1 MENNSNFG
9 YLLSQVFDRDPTQV
23 VYWPMSPMMHLFPY
37 NNMAPLEK
45 EKKLREINAS
55 ICVSTCT
62 KIMFHEFTHD
72 VLSFIFSFWV
82 SFDIPVMVL
91 QMLQNLRAT
100 PE

>member
-1 MENNSNFG
+1 
-9 YLLSQVFDRDPTQV
+9 
-23 VYWPMSPMMHLFPY
+23 MSPMMHLFPY